1 MIILRSID
9 IEEEIRRALTDYFT
23 VYVRPLPETYT
34 TPSTLIELMGGTTT
48 DTIDTFLVRFSTR
61 ATTDAEA
68 LDTLRTLLGV
78 LKYQTGEQ
86 IGELRFSEE
95 QNLISWGTDPIR
107 PDLKLCTATV
117 NVVAHKEQVEISES

>member
-23 VYVRPLPETYT
+23 VYVRPLPENYT
-34 TPSTLIELMGGTTT
+34 TPSTLIELLGGTTI
-48 DTIDTFLVRFSTR
+48 DTIDTFLVKFSTR

-78 LKYQTGEQ
+78 LKYQTEVQ